1 MESGSKKN
9 VSDAVGKVL
18 IRTTKPFYLLVV
30 FFVVYLVVFIGSG
43 SGLRPGENDSNL
55 RISFDCI
62 FLSLVLAYF
71 AFLQYSMTPSAKE
84 KLFTTDFLDFY
95 DDDLSL
101 FSLML
106 FVVCFYFLIFLMG
119 ITIKPIAVIL
129 IEGITWFLLASLIIH
144 NCLKFFF
151 KVNVL
156 DSFRK
161 KTLKL
166 TDASGNLVDISGN
179 LVDASG
185 NIIVTKK
192 TNTPEVFNIPDNM
205 YRFEDAQAICQVYDS
220 RLATYEEIEQSYENG
235 AEWCNYGWSAE
246 QMAFFPTQ
254 KKTWD
259 ELQKTD
265 TNKNHCGRPGVN
277 GGFFK
282 NPHIKFGVN
291 CFGIKPDA
299 DKDDLQRMKDR
310 KDRPIPKTDE
320 EKKIDE
326 KVALWKKHKGEMMN
340 VSSFN
345 RDKWSR
351 Y

>member
-1 MESGSKKN
+1 MESSSNKN
-9 VSDAVGKVL
+9 VSDTVAKVFNKT
-18 IRTTKPFYLLVV
+18 IKPFYLLVV
-30 FFVVYLVVFIGSG
+30 FFVVYLVVFIGAGRQEGNES
-43 SGLRPGENDSNL
+43 SL
-55 RISFDCI
+55 RIMFDSI
-62 FLSLVLAYF
+62 FLSIVIAYLAF
-71 AFLQYSMTPSAKE
+71 SFFSMTPAAKQ
-84 KLFTTDFLDFY
+84 KLLTTDYLDFY

-106 FVVCFYFLIFLMG
+106 FVICFYLLLFLMR
-119 ITIKPIAVIL
+119 ISVKPISVVL
-129 IEGITWFLLASLIIH
+129 IEGITWVLLATLIIH
-144 NCLKFFF
+144 NCLKYFFN
-151 KVNVL
+151 VNVL
-156 DSFRK
+156 DSIRTNTFR
-161 KTLKL
+161 L
-166 TDASGNLVDISGN
+166 TDASGNLVDASGN

-185 NIIVTKK
+185 NIIVKK
-192 TNTPEVFNIPDNM
+192 APKVPEVFNIPDNLYM
-205 YRFEDAQAICQVYDS
+205 YEDAQAICQVYDS
-220 RLATYEEIEQSYENG
+220 RLATYDEIEQSYENG

-265 TNKNHCGRPGVN
+265 ANKNHCGRPGVN
-277 GGFFK
+277 GGFFD
-282 NPHIKFGVN
+282 NPYIKFGVN

-299 DKDDLQRMKDR
+299 DKDDLTRMNDR
-310 KDRPIPKTDE
+310 KDRPIPKTED

-326 KVALWKKHKGEMMN
+326 KVEFWKNNKDVLLN